1 MATGCLDVVI
11 PVASAERVAGTSSV
25 QPLRQIAER
34 NKRIRVTDMK
44 NKTLATLACL
54 LLAVFSALQSF
65 AGWTISPKTRTV
77 SANGGTFSIT
87 SEYTSTGE
95 WPSSTELYVF
105 TSDSSVSVNKQYISI
120 GDSVTV
126 TVSEA
131 TSVNERL
138 LYVYFRLQGSTSVW
152 NAACDITQ
160 SGKSA
165 IVSCSKTS
173 FEASGGSGTLTVSV
187 DSGVSWGS
195 TYAVENYMS
204 CNWITFLANSGSG
217 PGSVNFTVA
226 ANTGDARQ
234 ATIYIAGKTVTITQA
249 KMAEDPGE
257 DPGDDPGD
265 DPGTTG
271 TTVDL
276 SEQTGTYTVHNGDVL
291 TGSTSYG
298 IIIPDGA
305 TITLSDATISIP
317 EGGDAPAIDCSGS
330 ATIIL
335 ADETVNVVSN
345 VTYYAIRVNGTA
357 PTLTIKGSTGR
368 LVNNGVIGRRDSS
381 VESSIVFEG
390 GVVEIETS
398 SYFAIYTTSVT
409 FKGGE
414 VTVVASGTSLYNP
427 GTIVCT
433 TLTVESTIGRAV
445 INGAKLPVYE
455 DATQNISENVI
466 RYESEDGKTLIFEP
480 EYKFDITWL
489 NEDGTEIETTIVP
502 SNAVPAHAAATKGG
516 ADAPYR
522 WVFTGWT
529 PAIEPAVS
537 NTTYTAT
544 FSKIADLSLLESDW
558 TAADGDV
565 IEGATSHAVSIPGGT
580 RVTINGVAVT
590 GAVAE
595 PAFGTGGA
603 SEVVKFAQVEND
615 KCTITIFAEIKNDA
629 SGVAVDE
636 DVVKVYR
643 AGSLSELEDA
653 APMAGGVTVKEKK
666 SAVKMTLEVAAPE
679 AAPSQFFKVKF
690 GE

>member
-25 QPLRQIAER
+25 QPLRQTAER

-54 LLAVFSALQSF
+54 SLAVFSALQSF

-95 WPSSTELYVF
+95 WPSTTELYVF

-120 GDSVTV
+120 GESVTV
-126 TVSEA
+126 TVSKS

-138 LYVYFRLQGSTSVW
+138 FHVYFRLQGSTSVW

-204 CNWITFLANSGSG
+204 CNWITFSANSGSG
-217 PGSVNFTVA
+217 SGSVNFTVA
-226 ANTGDARQ
+226 ANTGDVRQ
-234 ATIYIAGKTVTITQA
+234 ATLHIAGKTVTITQA

-257 DPGDDPGD
+257 DPGDDPG
-265 DPGTTG
+265 TTG

-276 SEQTGTYTVHNGDVL
+276 SELTGTYTVHNGDVL

-368 LVNNGVIGRRDSS
+368 LVAENI
-381 VESSIVFEG
+381 VEGENTDCGIVFEG
-390 GVVEIETS
+390 GVVEIRTPNRF
-398 SYFAIYTTSVT
+398 FAIGVTSVT

-414 VTVVASGTSLYNP
+414 VTVASLGLFNSGTIWC
-427 GTIVCT
+427 G
-433 TLTVESTIGRAV
+433 TLTVESTISRVEIRGKTTV
-445 INGAKLPVYE
+445 NK

-466 RYESEDGKTLIFEP
+466 RYESEDGETLIFDP
-480 EYKFDITWL
+480 EYRFDIIWL
-489 NEDGTEIETTIVP
+489 NEDGTEIETTSVT

-544 FSKIADLSLLESDW
+544 FSKIVDLSILESDW
-558 TAADGDV
+558 TATDGDV
-565 IEGATSHAVSIPGGT
+565 IEGSTAHAVYIPGGT

-615 KCTITIFAEIKNDA
+615 KCTITIFAEIENDA

>member
-25 QPLRQIAER
+25 QPLRQTAER

-77 SANGGTFSIT
+77 SANGDTFSIT

-95 WPSSTELYVF
+95 WPSTTELYVF

-120 GDSVTV
+120 GESVTV
-126 TVSEA
+126 TVSKS

-138 LYVYFRLQGSTSVW
+138 LHVYFRLQGSTSVW

-165 IVSCSKTS
+165 IVLCSKTS
-173 FEASGGSGTLTVSV
+173 FGASGGSGTLTVSV
-187 DSGVSWGS
+187 GSGVSWGS
-195 TYAVENYMS
+195 TYAVPS
-204 CNWITFLANSGSG
+204 DWITFSENSGSG

-276 SEQTGTYTVHNGDVL
+276 SELTGTYTVHNGDVL

-298 IIIPDGA
+298 IVIPDGA

-368 LVNNGVIGRRDSS
+368 LVAENI
-381 VESSIVFEG
+381 VEGENTDCGIVFEG
-390 GVVEIETS
+390 GVVEIRTPNRF
-398 SYFAIYTTSVT
+398 FAIGVTSVT

-414 VTVVASGTSLYNP
+414 VTVASLGLFNSGTIWC
-427 GTIVCT
+427 G
-433 TLTVESTIGRAV
+433 TLTVESTISRVEIRGKTTV
-445 INGAKLPVYE
+445 NK

-466 RYESEDGKTLIFEP
+466 RYESEDGETLIFDP
-480 EYKFDITWL
+480 EYRFDIIWL
-489 NEDGTEIETTIVP
+489 NEDGTEIETTSVT

-565 IEGATSHAVSIPGGT
+565 IEGATSHAVSVPGGT
-580 RVTINGVAVT
+580 RVTINGVTVN

-595 PAFGTGGA
+595 PEFETGGA

-615 KCTITIFAEIKNDA
+615 KCTITVFAEIENDA
-629 SGVAVDE
+629 SGVAVDG

-643 AGSLSELEDA
+643 AGSLSDLDKA
-653 APMAGGVTVKEKK
+653 TPLAGGVTVKEKK
-666 SAVKMTLEVAAPE
+666 SAVKMTLEVAAPP

>member
-1 MATGCLDVVI
+1 
-11 PVASAERVAGTSSV
+11 
-25 QPLRQIAER
+25 
-34 NKRIRVTDMK
+34 MK

-54 LLAVFSALQSF
+54 LLAVFAALQSF
-65 AGWTISPKTRTV
+65 AGLSITPKTTTV
-77 SANGGTFSIT
+77 PANGGSFEINSTWIITGSDIIYDWVVIT
-87 SEYTSTGE
+87 S
-95 WPSSTELYVF
+95 SSAVTVN
-105 TSDSSVSVNKQYISI
+105 SSSVYL
-120 GDSVTV
+120 GDTVTV
-126 TVSEA
+126 TVA
-131 TSVNERL
+131 KNNTFDERT
-138 LYVYFRLQGSTSVW
+138 LYVYYREPGAIAGYSARCT
-152 NAACDITQ
+152 ITQ
-160 SGKSA
+160 AGQNPA
-165 IVSCSKTS
+165 TVSCNKTS
-173 FEASGGSGTLTVSV
+173 FDSSGGVGTLTVSV
-187 DSGVSWGS
+187 GSGVSWGS
-195 TYAVENYMS
+195 TYAVPS
-204 CNWITFLANSGSG
+204 DWITFSENSGSG
-217 PGSVNFTVA
+217 PGSVNFTVV

-249 KMAEDPGE
+249 KMAEDPVE

-276 SEQTGTYTVHNGDVL
+276 SELTGTYTANNGDVL

-298 IIIPDGA
+298 IVIPDGA

-368 LVNNGVIGRRDSS
+368 LVAGSSHSWVIVGST
-381 VESSIVFEG
+381 EECGIVFEG
-390 GVVEIETS
+390 GVVDIGTPLS
-398 SYFAIYTTSVT
+398 VAISMIYVM

-414 VTVVASGTSLYNP
+414 VNVVASGSAGLFID
-427 GTIVCT
+427 TIWCN
-433 TLTVESTIGRAV
+433 TLTVESTIGRVV
-445 INGAKLPVYE
+445 IKGKYPIKE
-455 DATQNISENVI
+455 GATQNISPDVI
-466 RYESEDGKTLIFEP
+466 LTESDNGETLIFEP

-565 IEGATSHAVSIPGGT
+565 IEGATSHAVSVPGGT
-580 RVTINGVAVT
+580 RVTINGVTVN

-595 PAFGTGGA
+595 PEFETGGA

-615 KCTITIFAEIKNDA
+615 KCTITVFAEIENDA

-643 AGSLSELEDA
+643 AGSLSDLDKA
-653 APMAGGVTVKEKK
+653 TPLAGGVTVKEKK
-666 SAVKMTLEVAAPE
+666 SAVKMTLEVAAPP